1 MTVKPIEDY
10 RTEIPEFTTTF
21 ILEPLKTA
29 FIPVD
34 LQYAS
39 ACRTTGLGKYL
50 KNLGKEDL
58 GKYRFDRIEQV
69 VIPNVQRLLAF
80 FRKHKLRIIYL
91 TVGSEMPDYSDLLP
105 HIKPFCKAV
114 NNRVGERE
122 HEILDEVKPLP
133 GESVINK
140 TTNGAFNSSSIDS
153 VLRTMGIEYCL
164 FAGVSTHM
172 CVEGTARDA
181 SDRGY
186 KCIFIDDAL
195 AANKKEYHNAA
206 LITFQ
211 RGYGRV
217 CTTEEVIKELE
228 NNL

>member
-1 MTVKPIEDY
+1 MTVRPTDDY
-10 RTEIPEFTTTF
+10 KTEFTTTF

-29 FIPVD
+29 FIPID

-39 ACRTTGLGKYL
+39 ACRTTGLGKNL
-50 KNLGKEDL
+50 KEQEKEEL

-80 FRKHKLRIIYL
+80 FRKNKLRIIYL
-91 TVGSEMPDYSDLLP
+91 TIGSTMPDYSDLLP
-105 HIKPFCKAV
+105 HKIPWNKAV

-122 HEILDEVKPLP
+122 HKILDEIKPLP
-133 GESVINK
+133 GELVINK
-140 TTNGAFNSSSIDS
+140 TTTGAFNSSPIDS
-153 VLRTMGIEYCL
+153 VLRAMGIEYCL

-186 KCIFIDDAL
+186 KCILIDDSC
-195 AANKKEYHNAA
+195 AANKEEYHNAA

-217 CTTEEVIKELE
+217 CTTNEVIRELE
-228 NNL
+228 DNL